1 MVDNKNCALHYNLN
15 DTVLEDG
22 RYQQS
27 IDDLYDG
34 DPTSWEGVQS
44 NENHDKVG
52 CACGQTFDAFFARD
66 IHVHSGLV
74 GSKHDIA
81 PEARPSLAAASVLLD
96 VDEENVLSGSH
107 SSRYTMIMF
116 SRSSCGI

>member
-1 MVDNKNCALHYNLN
+1 VVDNKNCALHYNLN

-44 NENHDKVG
+44 NENHNGVG
-52 CACGQTFDAFFARD
+52 CVCGQTCDTIFARD